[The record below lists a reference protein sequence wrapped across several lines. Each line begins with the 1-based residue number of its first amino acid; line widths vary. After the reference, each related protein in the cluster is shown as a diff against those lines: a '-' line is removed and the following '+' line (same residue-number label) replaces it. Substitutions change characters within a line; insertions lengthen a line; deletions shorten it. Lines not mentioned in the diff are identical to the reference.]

1 MSSPLLRR
9 GLAALTSIAVAGSV
23 ALMVPTAAD
32 AAPTQKRAY
41 GGSAYGSSAKF
52 ENLVNSGRTA
62 ALPLCTT
69 VTGPTRTNTSAAV
82 DLDGLGSIGAT
93 TTTIQRVKSGSTQS
107 TITTTRTADVEL
119 GGLNGISS
127 LVEAESVVTT
137 AKVTFDGRKY
147 VKTGSTTFVGL
158 TVAGQEVADLT
169 PDKNTEIDLPLGL
182 GTVIL
187 NQQTTSD
194 AFDNYTQTVVG
205 LRVVVEGDLPELG
218 SGQVVV
224 AFASASLHS
233 PKFARAFGNA
243 YATYIKAGDVLTS
256 GPTALVDLPCG
267 GTSGKTRT
275 NNILEAG
282 GGVLD
287 NLVEAGAATTT
298 AKSTDS
304 STATNATTT
313 ATIADVDL
321 FDGAVTAD
329 AITAK
334 ASTTRSGSK
343 LTRTSAG
350 TTIADLRINN
360 AAVNVTGDANQR
372 VNVAGVGTLYLR
384 RSSLTD
390 TGLQVFALQ
399 LVLTEEEDGLPI
411 GTVINIG
418 SASSG
423 VSTT

>member
-9 GLAALTSIAVAGSV
+9 GLAALTSIALAGSV
-23 ALMVPTAAD
+23 ALMVPAAAD

-41 GGSAYGSSAKF
+41 GGSAYGSSARF

-69 VTGPTRTNTSAAV
+69 VTGPTKTNTSAAV

-93 TTTIQRVKSGSTQS
+93 TTTIQRVKVGSTQS
-107 TITTTRTADVEL
+107 TITTTTTADVEL
-119 GGLNGISS
+119 GGLNGIPS

-137 AKVTFDGRKY
+137 AKVTFDGKKY
-147 VKTGSTTFVGL
+147 VQTGSTTFVGL
-158 TVAGQEVADLT
+158 KVGGAPVTDLT
-169 PDKNTEIDLPLGL
+169 PDPNTERDLPLGL
-182 GTVIL
+182 GKVVL
-187 NQQTTSD
+187 NEQSTSD
-194 AFDNYTQTVVG
+194 AFDNYTQSVVG
-205 LRVVVEGDLPELG
+205 LRLEVEGDLPELG
-218 SGQVVV
+218 SGRVVV

-243 YATYIKAGDVLTS
+243 YATQVTAGDVLNS

-275 NNILEAG
+275 NN
-282 GGVLD
+282 VTSLD
-287 NLVEAGAATTT
+287 LTDALQTGTATTT

-304 STATNATTT
+304 SEATNATTT
-313 ATIADVDL
+313 ATITKVSL
-321 FDGAVTAD
+321 LDGFITANG
-329 AITAK
+329 ITAK
-334 ASTTRSGSK
+334 ASTTKAGSK

-350 TTIADLRINN
+350 TTIANLEVDGESEEI
-360 AAVNVTGDANQR
+360 TGGANQR
-372 VNVAGVGTLYLR
+372 IGIPNVGNLYVR

-390 TGLQVFALQ
+390 TGLQVYALQ
-399 LVLTEEEDGLPI
+399 LVLTQVVDGLPA

-418 SASSG
+418 AASSG
-423 VSTT
+423 VTLS